1 MGLLKVIVEA
11 VQKWGAQPPRVF
23 DLAPADGVVGIVP
36 ISNITS
42 EPNHED
48 ARFRRF
54 VAVER
59 TLEATSKERV
69 RFTSSVPPLLGRI
82 AFVSLFLGRDSKG
95 WSDEEIARTH
105 AALFRTGEWIEREAI
120 RHGAAVNI
128 ELADT
133 YFAAIDPAR
142 DEPVALGIVS
152 EGYSEG
158 LMDTEAEVLL
168 VASASRAA
176 AILGFHDIGDL
187 TANVASRMQVDS
199 IVWFIH
205 PRSTGR
211 SFVVPEQDTGMHGT
225 SLAICFGRE
234 DDLPGPLLGSPFADP
249 STFAH
254 EALHLFG
261 ASDKY
266 GVPLSHFPK
275 GAVTSRDMMR
285 LDVDRLSKL
294 RIDPATAAEIGW
306 R

>member
-11 VQKWGAQPPRVF
+11 VQKWGSQAPRVF
-23 DLAPADGVVGIVP
+23 DSAPADGVVGIIP
-36 ISNITS
+36 IPNITG
-42 EPNHED
+42 EPNRED
-48 ARFRRF
+48 RRFRRF
-54 VAVER
+54 VAMEPA
-59 TLEATSKERV
+59 LEAPSNDRG
-69 RFTSSVPPLLGRI
+69 RSTSSVPPLLGRI
-82 AFVSLFLGRDSKG
+82 AFVSLFLGRDGRG

-105 AALFRTGEWIEREAI
+105 IALFRTGEWIEREAI

-133 YFAAIDPAR
+133 YFAAIDPVC
-142 DEPVALGIVS
+142 DEPVELGMVL

-158 LMDTEAEVLL
+158 LMETQAEVLL
-168 VASASRAA
+168 VASASRAVA
-176 AILGFHDIGDL
+176 VLGFHDIGDL
-187 TANVASRMQVDS
+187 AANVAGRLGADS

-211 SFVVPEQDTGMHGT
+211 SFVVPEKDTGMQGV
-225 SLAICFGRE
+225 SLAICYARE

-275 GAVTSRDMMR
+275 GSVTGRDMMR
-285 LDVDRLSKL
+285 LDDERLSRL

-306 R
+306 S